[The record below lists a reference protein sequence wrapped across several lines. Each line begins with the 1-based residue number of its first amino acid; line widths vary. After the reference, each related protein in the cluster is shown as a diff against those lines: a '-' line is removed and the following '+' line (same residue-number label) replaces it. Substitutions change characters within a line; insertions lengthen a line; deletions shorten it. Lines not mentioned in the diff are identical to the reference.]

1 VKITQREAVRRT
13 HVLEKDALM
22 TSGFQLSG
30 QCERTLVAKAE
41 TGRGDTPRCHGVLT
55 PGRPP
60 TDMRG

>member
-30 QCERTLVAKAE
+30 QCERTLV
-41 TGRGDTPRCHGVLT
+41 GVLT